1 MWGEHALGVLDR
13 CQRELP
19 DLRRAFD
26 HALLTSPDTALTMAT
41 DLYALW
47 LIRDLA
53 ADGRRWL
60 NEAIAAVGGVDDA
73 LPSPSRIVALD
84 DAGTLA
90 WMMANTDD
98 AVRYLEAA
106 IAGAERLGLEPP
118 PKALVRLGSIRSFAG
133 DMAEG
138 RRLCR
143 QAWSIALEHSSDV
156 ESLMVVERTLGAVL
170 ALSGEPEEGAAICEQ
185 AIARARGTDLWL
197 TSALTNL
204 AYATFQLDPARATEV
219 SFEAIDEAQRIG
231 SKYYLGSALSGL
243 ALARLSTGDLAGS
256 CRAYAD
262 ALLIMLDSG
271 ARQNVL
277 LSIFRMS
284 EALFDVATESAVVLA
299 SGVAALQFGSDA
311 SATSHQMRHLHV
323 RNQVGERLDDASFGD
338 AWQRGRALTVDDLA
352 VIARETVDG
361 AWPELVA

>member
-1 MWGEHALGVLDR
+1 
-13 CQRELP
+13 
-19 DLRRAFD
+19 
-26 HALLTSPDTALTMAT
+26 
-41 DLYALW
+41 
-47 LIRDLA
+47 
-53 ADGRRWL
+53 
-60 NEAIAAVGGVDDA
+60 
-73 LPSPSRIVALD
+73 
-84 DAGTLA
+84 
-90 WMMANTDD
+90 
-98 AVRYLEAA
+98 VRYLEAA
-106 IAGAERLGLEPP
+106 IAGAERLGQEPP

-143 QAWSIALEHSSDV
+143 QAWSIALEHAADV

-204 AYATFQLDPARATEV
+204 AYATFQLNPARATEV
-219 SFEAIDEAQRIG
+219 SLEAIDEAQRIG

-243 ALARLSTGDLAGS
+243 ALARLSTGDVAGS

-284 EALFDVATESAVVLA
+284 EALFDVATDAAVVLA
-299 SGVAALQFGSDA
+299 SGVAALQFGSDTN
-311 SATSHQMRHLHV
+311 ATSHQMRHLHV
-323 RNQVGERLDDASFGD
+323 RNQVGERLDDVSFDD
-338 AWQRGRALTVDDLA
+338 AWQRGRALTVDDLV
-352 VIARETVDG
+352 VIARETVDS
-361 AWPELVA
+361 AWPELVS